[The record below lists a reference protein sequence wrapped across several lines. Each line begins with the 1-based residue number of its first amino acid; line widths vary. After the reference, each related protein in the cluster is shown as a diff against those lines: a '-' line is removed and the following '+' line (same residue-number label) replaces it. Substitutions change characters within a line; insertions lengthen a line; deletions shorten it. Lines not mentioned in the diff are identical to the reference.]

1 MVTKLH
7 RRMGAMIRENVQA
20 ALPQNRA
27 VRISAGWFSIGNI
40 LPDISWL
47 PATHPHF
54 FSRSA
59 PYIFR
64 KLFLSLEKH
73 KSHSIDQ
80 FFISPFFS
88 LRLGIVSHYLCD
100 FFCAA
105 HQGDGINGAKRHLN
119 YEHEMRDFFKEH
131 RAEIESLCRFM
142 PEPVELPGEQ
152 AEAMFPDTLFSL
164 FQEWHRGYEC
174 DQRRFLQKFGESET
188 TLLERHS
195 AYLLDIRT
203 AVACCTCLIC
213 SFVTPVAVRVTIE

>member
-152 AEAMFPDTLFSL
+152 AEAMSPDTLFSL

-174 DQRRFLQKFGESET
+174 DQRRFLQNFGESET

>member
-142 PEPVELPGEQ
+142 PEPVKLPGEQ
-152 AEAMFPDTLFSL
+152 AEEMSPDTLFSL

-174 DQRRFLQKFGESET
+174 DQHRFLQNFGESET

>member
-152 AEAMFPDTLFSL
+152 TEAMSPDTLFSL

-174 DQRRFLQKFGESET
+174 DQRRFLQNFGESET

>member
-131 RAEIESLCRFM
+131 RAEIESRCRFM

-152 AEAMFPDTLFSL
+152 AEAMSPDTLFSL

-174 DQRRFLQKFGESET
+174 DQRRFLQNFGESET

>member
-64 KLFLSLEKH
+64 KLFLSREA
-73 KSHSIDQ
+73 Q
-80 FFISPFFS
+80 
-88 LRLGIVSHYLCD
+88 
-100 FFCAA
+100 
-105 HQGDGINGAKRHLN
+105 
-119 YEHEMRDFFKEH
+119 
-131 RAEIESLCRFM
+131 ESLDRSVFYFAVLFASTRDCQS
-142 PEPVELPGEQ
+142 LP
-152 AEAMFPDTLFSL
+152 L
-164 FQEWHRGYEC
+164 
-174 DQRRFLQKFGESET
+174 
-188 TLLERHS
+188 
-195 AYLLDIRT
+195 
-203 AVACCTCLIC
+203 
-213 SFVTPVAVRVTIE
+213 

>member
-119 YEHEMRDFFKEH
+119 YEHEMRDFFKED

-152 AEAMFPDTLFSL
+152 AEAMSPDTLFSL

-174 DQRRFLQKFGESET
+174 DQRRFLQNFGESET
-188 TLLERHS
+188 TLLERHR